1 MNAENG
7 QTWARASLIG
17 GVIASIAGNVAN
29 ACLTQT
35 PVSVLLRIPMAVI
48 WPVFLFVAVEVLV
61 RNRGA
66 RGVLARIGQVA
77 LLTVTVP
84 TAITSFVN
92 LHALMIKAGEPGI
105 AQLTGPLAIDG
116 LMLGCTIMMLATR
129 VLGMAT
135 GQLGQTDLAMTPPA
149 DGHYFGTGQSG
160 QPDMAK
166 PQYFATEEDVAIS
179 EVALTGQSGQTE
191 DPGLDFGQTVLATQP
206 DDPTVDIKAELAKWS
221 EGYDTAIDTLGQ
233 ELANEAEAYAHG
245 QAATKQE
252 NIPADAADL
261 IISMQG
267 LNARPGEIDQAVA
280 EMSGKSVRVARRWRV
295 ALKNR
300 SE

>member
-1 MNAENG
+1 MKTIENG
-7 QTWARASLIG
+7 QTWARAGLIG

-66 RGVLARIGQVA
+66 RGVLARVGQVA

-129 VLGMAT
+129 VLDPASGQPEMANLAT
-135 GQLGQTDLAMTPPA
+135 GQFRPWPDTTEMASMANHVSDPDNQMANGHLGQT
-149 DGHYFGTGQSG
+149 G
-160 QPDMAK
+160 
-166 PQYFATEEDVAIS
+166 
-179 EVALTGQSGQTE
+179 
-191 DPGLDFGQTVLATQP
+191 DPGLDFGRPVLATQP
-206 DDPTVDIKAELAKWS
+206 DDPTVDIKAELARWNR
-221 EGYDTAIDTLGQ
+221 GYDSAIDDLGQ
-233 ELANEAEAYAHG
+233 ELAGEAEAYAN
-245 QAATKQE
+245 APAVATRQE

-261 IISMQG
+261 IVKMQG
-267 LNARPGEIDQAVA
+267 LNARPGQIDEAVA
-280 EMSGKSVRVARRWRV
+280 EMSGKSTRVARRWRI

-300 SE
+300 EN